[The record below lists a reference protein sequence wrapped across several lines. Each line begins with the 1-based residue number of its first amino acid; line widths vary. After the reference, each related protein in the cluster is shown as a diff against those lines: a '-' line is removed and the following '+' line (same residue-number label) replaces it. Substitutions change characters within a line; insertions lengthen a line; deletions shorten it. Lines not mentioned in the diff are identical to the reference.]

1 LRLPG
6 NSYPPHLTARNPEK
20 QKTPPERGL
29 WRGGRWWTRTT
40 DLFLI
45 REAL

>member
-1 LRLPG
+1 MLFIMLKYIFQYILYYAVVNVQKETYVSGRL
-6 NSYPPHLTARNPEK
+6 K
-20 QKTPPERGL
+20 
-29 WRGGRWWTRTT
+29 WTRTT